1 MRVII
6 NICAIILSLFA
17 IVVHAGA
24 VIDYNNVE
32 EVARGSPDTWKEY
45 FFTERPIGIILPS
58 TIFPSWKEKMQGK
71 LMFFLE
77 IDPLTCTELKHLF
90 FWLYFCIEIAQRFR
104 VFNVLYKNKK

>member
-32 EVARGSPDTWKEY
+32 EVARGTEGSPDT
-45 FFTERPIGIILPS
+45 
-58 TIFPSWKEKMQGK
+58 
-71 LMFFLE
+71 
-77 IDPLTCTELKHLF
+77 
-90 FWLYFCIEIAQRFR
+90 
-104 VFNVLYKNKK
+104 